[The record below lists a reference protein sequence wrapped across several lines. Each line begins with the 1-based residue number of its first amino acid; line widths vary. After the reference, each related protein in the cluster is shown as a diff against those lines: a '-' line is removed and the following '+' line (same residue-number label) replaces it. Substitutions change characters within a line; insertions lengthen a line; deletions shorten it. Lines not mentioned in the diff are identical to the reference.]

1 MGSKNYYFSKLI
13 SSFFQQPL
21 LIYKMIIIKF
31 CGKEFQISTS
41 TDDEEINNEK
51 EDGLMT
57 DGEIPKTI
65 GELRDLIANKTGCDQ
80 STMKLLRKGFFK
92 SIKLF
97 KILIFSGK
105 FIVMPLDEPIEN
117 LKFKDKEK
125 IMVIGASKKDSGFEL
140 LVAYEKNNLPKL
152 SDLYKNIDQDL
163 TELERNFLQGKLY
176 YYRCFLNHN
185 FR

>member
-1 MGSKNYYFSKLI
+1 
-13 SSFFQQPL
+13 
-21 LIYKMIIIKF
+21 MIIIKF
-31 CGKEFQISTS
+31 SGKEFQIPTS
-41 TDDEEINNEK
+41 SAAADDEEINNEK
-51 EDGLMT
+51 EDGLT
-57 DGEIPKTI
+57 DGEIPKTL

-80 STMKLLRKGFFK
+80 STMKLLRKGF
-92 SIKLF
+92 
-97 KILIFSGK
+97 LIYSNYSKFCDFSGK

-125 IMVIGASKKDSGFEL
+125 IMVIGASNKDSGFEL

>member
-1 MGSKNYYFSKLI
+1 
-13 SSFFQQPL
+13 
-21 LIYKMIIIKF
+21 
-31 CGKEFQISTS
+31 
-41 TDDEEINNEK
+41 
-51 EDGLMT
+51 
-57 DGEIPKTI
+57 
-65 GELRDLIANKTGCDQ
+65 
-80 STMKLLRKGFFK
+80 
-92 SIKLF
+92 
-97 KILIFSGK
+97 
-105 FIVMPLDEPIEN
+105 MPLDEPIEN